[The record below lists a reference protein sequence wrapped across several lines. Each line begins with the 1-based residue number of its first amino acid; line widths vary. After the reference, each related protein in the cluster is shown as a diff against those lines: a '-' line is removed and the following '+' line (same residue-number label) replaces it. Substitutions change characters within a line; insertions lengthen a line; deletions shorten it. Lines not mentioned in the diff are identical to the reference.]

1 MLLVRGIHDL
11 TRDSDSRFLLVN
23 AGYNTDWVISVTCQ
37 YLSTGKSTIFFL
49 TNQLPA
55 LTNENL
61 ESLHVSH
68 QIWFTSPLI
77 VSRLI
82 L

>member
-37 YLSTGKSTIFFL
+37 YLSTYIWKINHIFL
-49 TNQLPA
+49 N
-55 LTNENL
+55 
-61 ESLHVSH
+61 
-68 QIWFTSPLI
+68 
-77 VSRLI
+77 
-82 L
+82 